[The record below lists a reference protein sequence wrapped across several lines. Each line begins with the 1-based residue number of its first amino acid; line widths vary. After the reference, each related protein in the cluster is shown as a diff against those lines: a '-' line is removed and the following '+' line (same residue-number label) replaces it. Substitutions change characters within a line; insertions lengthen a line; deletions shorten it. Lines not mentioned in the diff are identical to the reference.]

1 MRDKTDRMARKMAKQ
16 LRVRGEGLEEVAGRA
31 GRLLPRRLRGHVDT
45 LVEAAACEAHPKH
58 RARIDARA
66 VAKAERALNQ
76 FLDSQNPALARWHGF
91 LDWLAAIAFV
101 VVTVVIALFF
111 YLLNKGYF
119 D

>member
-1 MRDKTDRMARKMAKQ
+1 MRGRDPRRRRFRRQAVQA
-16 LRVRGEGLEEVAGRA
+16 GCAAGRRTGA